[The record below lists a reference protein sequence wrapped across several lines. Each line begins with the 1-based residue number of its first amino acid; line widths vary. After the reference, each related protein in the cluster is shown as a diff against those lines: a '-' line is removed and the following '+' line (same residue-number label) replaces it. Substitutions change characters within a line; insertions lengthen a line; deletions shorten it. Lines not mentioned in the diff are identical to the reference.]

1 MDYQKIIDEYPQEYC
16 SLLELCYGEGM
27 MSEGGSEAID
37 QLFSGVDLYNKK
49 VLEIGFGQGGL
60 AQYIS
65 NKYPSID
72 YHGVE
77 INADMVKHA
86 NKHYKKPNTHFYHL
100 ENPDVLPF
108 PKLSFDLIFSK
119 GVLVHLDNKLP
130 LFTEIHRVCKKDAL
144 FIVNDWLSP
153 DGAGFGE
160 LVDKMCELEGLTL
173 YPTTM
178 TQYVEVLTAAG
189 FLVESMTSE
198 NKAYAQYN
206 ADVVTRL
213 QQQAIKQ
220 QFLATHS
227 EEEYQECIDAYGWIS
242 QAFAQESLLLRRFV
256 SRKTKP

>member
-27 MSEGGSEAID
+27 MSEGGSKAID
-37 QLFSGVDLYNKK
+37 QLFSGADINNKK

-65 NKYPSID
+65 SKYPSLD

-86 NKHYKKPNTHFYHL
+86 NKRYKKSNTHFYHL
-100 ENPDVLPF
+100 ENPEVLPF
-108 PKLSFDLIFSK
+108 ADLSFDLIFSK
-119 GVLVHLDNKLP
+119 GVLAHVDNKLP
-130 LFTEIHRVCKKDAL
+130 LFKEVHRVCKKGGL

-153 DGAGFGE
+153 DGLGFGE
-160 LVDKMCELEGLTL
+160 LVEKMCELEGLTI

-178 TQYVEVLTAAG
+178 TQYVDILTTVG

-213 QQQAIKQ
+213 QQQAIKK
-220 QFLATHS
+220 QFLVTHS
-227 EEEYQECIDAYGWIS
+227 EAEYQECIEAYGWIS
-242 QAFAQESLLLRRFV
+242 QAYIQDNLLLRRFL
-256 SRKTKP
+256 SRKVEQ